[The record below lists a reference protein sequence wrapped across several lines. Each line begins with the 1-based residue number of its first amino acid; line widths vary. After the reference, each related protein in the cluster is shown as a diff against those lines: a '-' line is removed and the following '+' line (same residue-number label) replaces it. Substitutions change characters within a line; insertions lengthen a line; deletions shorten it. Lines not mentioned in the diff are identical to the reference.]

1 VRGPVT
7 DPVIGPAVGPVVGTE
22 KISLIV
28 ESIDSGQ
35 M

>member
-1 VRGPVT
+1 MT